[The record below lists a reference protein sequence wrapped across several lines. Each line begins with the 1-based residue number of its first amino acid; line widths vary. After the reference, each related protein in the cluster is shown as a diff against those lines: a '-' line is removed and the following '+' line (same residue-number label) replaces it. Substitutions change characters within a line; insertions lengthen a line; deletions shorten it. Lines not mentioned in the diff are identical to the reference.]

1 MNNKNSEGYRDPTAA
16 EAVRYAGRTPE
27 QITQVIHIMRNIASL
42 AGLEVTNRIHL
53 RDRATG
59 KEWW

>member
-16 EAVRYAGRTPE
+16 EAVRNAGRTPE
-27 QITQVIHIMRNIASL
+27 QITQVIHIMRDIASL

>member
-1 MNNKNSEGYRDPTAA
+1 MNNKNAEGYPDPTASK
-16 EAVRYAGRTPE
+16 AVRSADRTPE
-27 QITQVIHIMRNIASL
+27 QITQVVHIMRDIASL
-42 AGLEVTNRIHL
+42 AGLDITNRIHL

>member
-1 MNNKNSEGYRDPTAA
+1 MNNRNSEGYPDPTAEKA
-16 EAVRYAGRTPE
+16 IRTADKAPE
-27 QITQVIHIMRNIASL
+27 TITEVIHIMRNIAGL
-42 AGLEVTNRIHL
+42 AGLEITNRIHL

>member
-1 MNNKNSEGYRDPTAA
+1 MNNKNAESYPDPTASKA
-16 EAVRYAGRTPE
+16 IHEADRAPD
-27 QITQVIHIMRNIASL
+27 QISQVVHLMRDIASL
-42 AGLEVTNRIHL
+42 AGLEITNRIHL